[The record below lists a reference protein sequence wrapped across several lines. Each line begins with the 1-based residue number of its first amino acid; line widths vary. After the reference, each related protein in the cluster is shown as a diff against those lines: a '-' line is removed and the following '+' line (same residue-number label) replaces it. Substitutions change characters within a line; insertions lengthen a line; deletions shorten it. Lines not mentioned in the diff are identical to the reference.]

1 LKLSHSILR
10 LLLFA
15 AILFAGK
22 GSPAQINH
30 ALNKQEALEM
40 IALCNSFTF
49 LELYNSDADIIP
61 EAYKKT
67 YTSGVFG
74 MDNRFQIYEKGM
86 MAVINIRGSTDKQ
99 ISWLEN
105 IYSAMIPAKGK
116 IEIEGQTF
124 DYTFSKDKEAAV
136 HSGFA
141 LGLAYLHSDLISRI
155 QMLNQKGIY
164 DIILTGH
171 SQGGAL
177 VNLFRAYLSYL
188 PEDVISPKNTYK
200 VYSFAAPMLGN
211 KSFIQEFNTK
221 YVDQNKAFS
230 FINTSDPIPE
240 LPVSYNDSNFFKDN
254 IKALLFDRESFSLKK
269 TVSDGSILLLENKIG
284 KYVKRFGNSTSNK
297 ISKDLGHVVMPG
309 YVNDFNYMRQKNEI
323 FLGKFLYPKI
333 LKDSSILENDSLMAI
348 YPRHPNGHFVNE
360 RLYKKASWT
369 FQHKPYNYYVSLLEM
384 YFPTKYAVLT
394 RRYLIEN
401 L

>member
-1 LKLSHSILR
+1 LKPLNYILR
-10 LLLFA
+10 LLLLT
-15 AILFAGK
+15 AILFAEK
-22 GSPAQINH
+22 RSTAQLNEG
-30 ALNKQEALEM
+30 LNKQEALDM
-40 IALCNSFTF
+40 IALCNSYTF
-49 LELYNSDADIIP
+49 LELYNSDAEIIP
-61 EAYKKT
+61 KGYKKT

-86 MAVINIRGSTDKQ
+86 VAVINIRGSTDKQ

-105 IYSAMIPAKGK
+105 IYSAMIPAVGK

-124 DYTFSKDKEAAV
+124 DYKFAKDSTAAV

-155 QMLNQKGIY
+155 QILNNKGIY

-177 VNLFRAYLSYL
+177 VNLLRAYLNYVS
-188 PEDVISPKNTYK
+188 PEVISPKNRYK
-200 VYSFAAPMLGN
+200 VYSFASPMLGN
-211 KSFIQEFNTK
+211 KAFIQEYNAM
-221 YVDQNKAFS
+221 YVDKNAAFS
-230 FINTSDPIPE
+230 FINSSDPIPE
-240 LPVSYNDSNFFKDN
+240 LPVSYNDSNFLKDN
-254 IKALLFDRESFSLKK
+254 IKALLFDRESFSVKK
-269 TVSDGSILLLENKIG
+269 IVSDGSILLLENKIG

-309 YVNDFNYMRQKNEI
+309 YVDDFNYMRQKNEI
-323 FLGKFLYPKI
+323 IISKFLYPKI

-360 RLYKKASWT
+360 KLYKKASWT
-369 FQHKPYNYYVSLLEM
+369 FQHKPYNYYVSLMEM
-384 YFPTKYAVLT
+384 YFPLQYAVLK
-394 RRYLIEN
+394 RRYLLEN

>member
-1 LKLSHSILR
+1 MLLMAMLTADKPCMAQLSE
-10 LLLFA
+10 
-15 AILFAGK
+15 G
-22 GSPAQINH
+22 
-30 ALNKQEALEM
+30 LNEQEALDM
-40 IALCNSFTF
+40 IALCNSYTF
-49 LELYNSDADIIP
+49 LELYNSDADILP
-61 EAYKKT
+61 KGYKKT

-74 MDNRFQIYEKGM
+74 MDNRFQIYENGLL
-86 MAVINIRGSTDKQ
+86 AVINIRGSTDKQ

-124 DYTFSKDKEAAV
+124 DYMFSKDSSAAV

-155 QMLNQKGIY
+155 QFLNQKGIY

-177 VNLFRAYLSYL
+177 VNLFRTYLTYVS
-188 PEDVISPKNTYK
+188 PEVISTKNKYK

-211 KSFIQEFNTK
+211 KAFIQEFNAL
-221 YVDQNKAFS
+221 YVDKNAAFS
-230 FINTSDPIPE
+230 FINAYDPIPE

-254 IKALLFDRESFSLKK
+254 IKALLFDRESFSIKK
-269 TVSDGSILLLENKIG
+269 VVSDGGILLLENKIG

-297 ISKDLGHVVMPG
+297 ISKDLGHVEMPA
-309 YVNDFNYMRQKNEI
+309 YVNDFNYMRQKDEI
-323 FLGKFLYPKI
+323 LLGKFLYPKI

-360 RLYKKASWT
+360 KLYKKASWT
-369 FQHKPYNYYVSLLEM
+369 FQHKPYNYYVSLMEL
-384 YFPTKYAVLT
+384 YFPSQYAVLT
-394 RRYLIEN
+394 RRYLPEN

>member
-1 LKLSHSILR
+1 MAQLSE
-10 LLLFA
+10 
-15 AILFAGK
+15 G
-22 GSPAQINH
+22 
-30 ALNKQEALEM
+30 LNEQEALDM
-40 IALCNSFTF
+40 IALCNSYTF
-49 LELYNSDADIIP
+49 LELYNSDADILP
-61 EAYKKT
+61 KGYKKT

-74 MDNRFQIYEKGM
+74 MDNRFQIYENGTV
-86 MAVINIRGSTDKQ
+86 AIINIRGSTDKQ

-124 DYTFSKDKEAAV
+124 DYMFSKDSSAAI

-155 QMLNQKGIY
+155 QLLNQKGIY

-177 VNLFRAYLSYL
+177 VNLFRTYLTYVS
-188 PEDVISPKNTYK
+188 PEVISPKNKYK

-211 KSFIQEFNTK
+211 KEFIQEFNAM
-221 YVDQNKAFS
+221 YVDKRAAFS
-230 FINTSDPIPE
+230 FINTFDPIPE

-254 IKALLFDRESFSLKK
+254 IKALLFDRESFSIKK
-269 TVSDGSILLLENKIG
+269 VVSDGGILLLENKIG

-297 ISKDLGHVVMPG
+297 ISKDLGHVEMPA
-309 YVNDFNYMRQKNEI
+309 YVNDFNYMRQKDEI
-323 FLGKFLYPKI
+323 LLGKFLYPKI

-360 RLYKKASWT
+360 KLYKKASWT
-369 FQHKPYNYYVSLLEM
+369 FQHKPYNYYVSLMEL
-384 YFPTKYAVLT
+384 YFPSKYALLK
-394 RRYLIEN
+394 RRFLPEN